1 MVTGCALA
9 VPVRC
14 PVCQSTN
21 INPQMVTV
29 DFSRAGSAEQKEGS
43 TQLAQMPSPPPSPTS
58 SLSDI
63 SDSDGSDEEEEG
75 LVGCSLAMF
84 DAGIYCTSSVNYGRQ
99 LQGLR
104 AVSNVD

>member
-1 MVTGCALA
+1 MGGV
-9 VPVRC
+9 
-14 PVCQSTN
+14 
-21 INPQMVTV
+21 
-29 DFSRAGSAEQKEGS
+29 EGW
-43 TQLAQMPSPPPSPTS
+43 LVLRERRLGPAARNF
-58 SLSDI
+58 SLSARPNDEMRRRRV
-63 SDSDGSDEEEEG
+63 SEEEEEG